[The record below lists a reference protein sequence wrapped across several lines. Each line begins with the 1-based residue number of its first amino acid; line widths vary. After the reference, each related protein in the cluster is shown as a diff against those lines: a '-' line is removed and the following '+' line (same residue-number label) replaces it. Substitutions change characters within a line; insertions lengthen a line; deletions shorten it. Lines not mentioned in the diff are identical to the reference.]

1 MLTQITGRKLEGIK
15 KLLLAQIATNPIVA
29 AMVNKVTP
37 VSDLKI
43 IRKTELKSYL
53 YYIGKSTDTDA
64 VVLKTRPLRFVKA
77 QIDALETQLSESL
90 PATSTARHSF
100 VLIEHVKKQ
109 AGGTPL
115 SLTEDDKL
123 FIVSAG
129 GDDKHRRFLLRNH
142 RNATVSDVVDAIEKR
157 LTTTSVNVAT
167 VAPSNIV
174 IPLGTAQEI
183 KVALAEL
190 IDPRGEALFPEDIHL
205 SETHFKLGR
214 GYKATLLNT
223 SLILFGSIEF
233 KIGEP
238 GETEE
243 PGTPEEPETPI
254 DPLYLSTATITD
266 VKFLTN
272 RATLKLP
279 SAIPPGYVVAIQAD
293 GYKPENGDVTT
304 PIATLTEYI
313 ENYGQSR
320 FGGIVAS
327 SNDAYVNGGYNINLM
342 DAVQKFLSLYTEKF
356 SIYFQIHLFNAAG
369 YLVSSKLIID
379 AAPLFAPAGADNDY
393 PPAYLQTIGDEKQV
407 SIKIADLQLA
417 ANDSLMGASV
427 SGSYGGGEANNYN
440 NAIFYNA
447 ANNIDELK
455 LAKFNISTSNGRVNY
470 IHINDFSVL
479 PEGDVFIVE
488 NTKTLSTAADIN
500 VEQTYQGTSTSGNYN
515 NFNLQG
521 TSSAAVAEAAL
532 ETVYPDDLL
541 WEPAGDGLTTTVTN
555 LYGELIDF
563 KLIDNQT
570 NQPVLW
576 FYLAPSVAE

>member
-1 MLTQITGRKLEGIK
+1 MLTQITGPKLECIK
-15 KLLLAQIATNPIVA
+15 KLLLAQIEINPIVA
-29 AMVNKVTP
+29 AMVKKVTP
-37 VSDLKI
+37 VSGLKI

-157 LTTTSVNVAT
+157 LTTTAFNIT
-167 VAPSNIV
+167 PLAPNNIV

-190 IDPRGEALFPEDIHL
+190 IDPRGMALFPEDIHL
-205 SETHFKLGR
+205 SETHFKLGH

-223 SLILFGSIEF
+223 SLMLFGSIEF
-233 KIGEP
+233 KIGVP

-243 PGTPEEPETPI
+243 PETPEEPETI
-254 DPLYLSTATITD
+254 DPAYLSTATITD
-266 VKFLTN
+266 VKFFTN

-293 GYKPENGDVTT
+293 GYKPQNGDVTT

-313 ENYGQSR
+313 ENYGQSQY
-320 FGGIVAS
+320 GGIVAS

-356 SIYFQIHLFNAAG
+356 SIYLQIHLFNAAG
-369 YLVSSKLIID
+369 NLVSSKPIID

-393 PPAYLQTIGDEKQV
+393 PPAYLQTIGDEEQV

-417 ANDSLMGASV
+417 AGASLMGASV

-500 VEQTYQGTSTSGNYN
+500 AEQSYQGTSTSGNYN

-541 WEPAGDGLTTTVTN
+541 WEPARDGLTTTVTN
-555 LYGELIDF
+555 LSSKLIDF

-576 FYLAPSVAE
+576 FYLVPLPLE

>member
-1 MLTQITGRKLEGIK
+1 MLTQITGAKLESIK
-15 KLLLAQIATNPIVA
+15 NLLLAQNAINPIVT
-29 AMVNKVTP
+29 AMVKKVTP

-129 GDDKHRRFLLRNH
+129 GDEKHRRFLLRNH
-142 RNATVSDVVDAIEKR
+142 RNATVSDVVDSIEKR
-157 LTTTSVNVAT
+157 LTTTAVSVAT
-167 VAPSNIV
+167 VAPNNIV

-190 IDPRGEALFPEDIHL
+190 IDPEGEVLFPEDIHL
-205 SETHFKLGR
+205 SETHFKLGH

-223 SLILFGSIEF
+223 SLVLFGSIEF

-243 PGTPEEPETPI
+243 PITI

-272 RATLKLP
+272 QATLKLP
-279 SAIPPGYVVAIQAD
+279 SAIPAGYVVAIQAD
-293 GYKPENGDVTT
+293 GYKPQNGDVTT
-304 PIATLTEYI
+304 PIATLTEYV

-320 FGGIVAS
+320 YGGIVAS

-356 SIYFQIHLFNAAG
+356 SIYFQIHLFDAVGN
-369 YLVSSKLIID
+369 LVSSKPIID

-393 PPAYLQTIGDEKQV
+393 PPAYLQTIGAEKQV

-427 SGSYGGGEANNYN
+427 SGSYGGGEASKYN
-440 NAIFYNA
+440 NAIIYNA

-455 LAKFNISTSNGRVNY
+455 LAKFNISTLGGRVNY

-479 PEGDVFIVE
+479 PVGDEFIVLS
-488 NTKTLSTAADIN
+488 TKTLSTAADIN
-500 VEQTYQGTSTSGNYN
+500 AEQTYQGTSTSGNYN

-532 ETVYPDDLL
+532 ETVYPGDLL

-555 LYGELIDF
+555 LSSNIIIDF

-576 FYLAPSVAE
+576 FYLAPGVSPS

>member
-1 MLTQITGRKLEGIK
+1 MLTQITGVKLEGIK
-15 KLLLAQIATNPIVA
+15 KLLLAQIAINPIVA
-29 AMVNKVTP
+29 AMVKKVTP

-64 VVLKTRPLRFVKA
+64 AVLKTRPLRFVKT
-77 QIDALETQLSESL
+77 QIDALEAQLSESL
-90 PATSTARHSF
+90 PATSTARHAF
-100 VLIEHVKKQ
+100 VLTEHVKKQ

-129 GDDKHRRFLLRNH
+129 GDNKHRRFLLRNH
-142 RNATVSDVVDAIEKR
+142 RNATVSDVVDSIEKR

-190 IDPRGEALFPEDIHL
+190 IDPEGEVLFPEDIHL
-205 SETHFKLGR
+205 SETHFKLGH

-223 SLILFGSIEF
+223 SLVLFGSIEF

-243 PGTPEEPETPI
+243 PETI

-272 RATLKLP
+272 QATLKLP

-293 GYKPENGDVTT
+293 GYKPQNGDVTT
-304 PIATLTEYI
+304 PITTLMEYI
-313 ENYGQSR
+313 TQYGQSR
-320 FGGIVAS
+320 HGGIVVS
-327 SNDAYVNGGYNINLM
+327 SNDVYENGGYNINLM

-369 YLVSSKLIID
+369 NLVSSKPIID

-393 PPAYLQTIGDEKQV
+393 PPAYLQTITDDEKQV

-417 ANDSLMGASV
+417 ANDSLIGASV

-455 LAKFNISTSNGRVNY
+455 LAKFNISTLNGRINY

-479 PEGDVFIVE
+479 PEGDVFTVE

-500 VEQTYQGTSTSGNYN
+500 AEEEYQGTSTSGNYN

-541 WEPAGDGLTTTVTN
+541 WEPARDGLTTMVTN
-555 LYGELIDF
+555 LTSKLIDF

-576 FYLAPSVAE
+576 FYLAPPPLE